1 MLKFLSSLKLAVILI
16 AAIAV
21 ISVLATIYPEAD
33 AFNSWSFRIL
43 VMAFFLNL
51 SLCTAKLLPGLW
63 KQLHRTAADVPD
75 QGQYITY
82 AADESAVLAWLQENH
97 YKVSRQQEQHQ
108 VKLLAQKGKLGLCAP
123 HLLHISML
131 IILIGALFTT
141 FHTQGYVMGQVGQT
155 RPFPDE
161 LKQAYGSDSRVEIL
175 DFQTVYD
182 EAQEIDN
189 WVTRFNLYVD
199 GQLVAEN
206 VETKVNSPYRYGSMM
221 IYQNSYDYRHL
232 VEVKGSANEEEN
244 TTYGLPDNQPSKI
257 AGQTVAVAN
266 VDGKVYLQISDHINE
281 PRGQFVQP
289 GDVLTLDENGA
300 TIEFLDTAAYS
311 ILELKTRQG
320 TFIVF
325 AGFLLATIASLMFF
339 SGRYQELRIILDH
352 KQSRIWCYS
361 KSPVIVEELQTKLAE
376 QWPETQQEVS

>member
-1 MLKFLSSLKLAVILI
+1 M
-16 AAIAV
+16 
-21 ISVLATIYPEAD
+21 
-33 AFNSWSFRIL
+33 
-43 VMAFFLNL
+43 
-51 SLCTAKLLPGLW
+51 
-63 KQLHRTAADVPD
+63 
-75 QGQYITY
+75 
-82 AADESAVLAWLQENH
+82 LAWLQENH

-123 HLLHISML
+123 HLLHISIL

-161 LKQAYGSDSRVEIL
+161 LKQAYGSDSQVEIL

-206 VETKVNSPYRYGSMM
+206 AETKVNSPYRYGSMM

-266 VDGKVYLQISDHINE
+266 IDGKVYLQISDHINE

-289 GDVLTLDENGA
+289 GDVLT
-300 TIEFLDTAAYS
+300 
-311 ILELKTRQG
+311 
-320 TFIVF
+320 
-325 AGFLLATIASLMFF
+325 AG
-339 SGRYQELRIILDH
+339 
-352 KQSRIWCYS
+352 
-361 KSPVIVEELQTKLAE
+361 
-376 QWPETQQEVS
+376 

>member
-1 MLKFLSSLKLAVILI
+1 M
-16 AAIAV
+16 
-21 ISVLATIYPEAD
+21 
-33 AFNSWSFRIL
+33 
-43 VMAFFLNL
+43 
-51 SLCTAKLLPGLW
+51 
-63 KQLHRTAADVPD
+63 PD

-161 LKQAYGSDSRVEIL
+161 LQQAYGSDSRVEIL

-221 IYQNSYDYRHL
+221 NLSELLRL
-232 VEVKGSANEEEN
+232 SSFG
-244 TTYGLPDNQPSKI
+244 
-257 AGQTVAVAN
+257 
-266 VDGKVYLQISDHINE
+266 
-281 PRGQFVQP
+281 RGQR
-289 GDVLTLDENGA
+289 
-300 TIEFLDTAAYS
+300 
-311 ILELKTRQG
+311 K
-320 TFIVF
+320 
-325 AGFLLATIASLMFF
+325 
-339 SGRYQELRIILDH
+339 
-352 KQSRIWCYS
+352 C
-361 KSPVIVEELQTKLAE
+361 
-376 QWPETQQEVS
+376 